1 MAEHLTINSAHL
13 ADKDQRPNL
22 HNTGTAFG
30 EAAEVSATL
39 MGLPT
44 EIRQTIFR
52 HLYRETKIRWYA
64 TRVPAERDPVT
75 TKLLVSKKYFAEA
88 REVLLRSATANVW
101 AAYSTAGHKSLSST
115 RDFRKLRF
123 LHIDASWEPSKVSV
137 ASLTA
142 VLRTMS
148 NLQSVTLD
156 TNRQLRLAS
165 GFEKGL
171 GPERDSGGYL
181 LPRQLTNDA
190 MKQFCEAVL
199 EFLLDCF
206 SDGDEAPPMAQPEL
220 TAILKIWNQRR
231 RAFRVV
237 VKVRTRR
244 HDEDTNTWFDSAVG
258 RSLCD
263 WRRSESDAAYH
274 WWRTDL
280 DLATMAATLVESQ
293 WTLDKTRRPA
303 PLVNEGDLRWPRQCW
318 KSNSRNIFDMKIVI
332 GHA

>member
-1 MAEHLTINSAHL
+1 MAEHLATNSAHL
-13 ADKDQRPNL
+13 ADRDQQPDL
-22 HNTGTAFG
+22 HNAGTALE

-52 HLYRETKIRWYA
+52 HLYRYTKIRWYA
-64 TRVPAERDPVT
+64 IRVLADRHPVT
-75 TKLLVSKKYFAEA
+75 TNLLVSKKYFAEA

-101 AAYSTAGHKSLSST
+101 AAYSTAGLQSLSSAM
-115 RDFRKLRF
+115 DFRQLRF
-123 LHIDASWEPSKVSV
+123 LHIDASWEPSNVSA

-156 TNRQLRLAS
+156 TNRELRLAS

-171 GPERDSGGYL
+171 GPERDSKGYL

-190 MKQFCEAVL
+190 MKLFCEAVL

-206 SDGDEAPPMAQPEL
+206 SDGDEVPPMAQPEL
-220 TAILKIWNQRR
+220 TAILKVWNQRH
-231 RAFRVV
+231 RASRVV

-258 RSLCD
+258 QSLCD
-263 WRRSESDAAYH
+263 WRRSDSDAAYH
-274 WWRTDL
+274 WWVCQTSL
-280 DLATMAATLVESQ
+280 STQ
-293 WTLDKTRRPA
+293 TR
-303 PLVNEGDLRWPRQCW
+303 V
-318 KSNSRNIFDMKIVI
+318 
-332 GHA
+332 